1 MAPRETRAWAAGGS
15 LAQRMDNA
23 VIESLDVVLLL
34 LILPKW
40 LREEFG
46 RISATGARAENSP
59 G

>member
-1 MAPRETRAWAAGGS
+1 
-15 LAQRMDNA
+15 MDNA

-59 G
+59 S